1 MKNFTKLFCAAAMLC
16 LFGVLSVNAKTEKVH
31 ATFENPSNTNTTWDS
46 ATNTFTWTATS
57 WNQLRNIGLPNGDIS
72 KYKKLVVDCEIKSG
86 EQFRIL
92 FYRGGDNLT
101 LWAKDG
107 VNEFIIKDELEK
119 LAPENYNE
127 FILECTEICLSGNN
141 AIAPGEA
148 VINYVYLETYPENES
163 VEIPDIVVEEAPEK
177 PTGYIDLTTEMYNV
191 ATTANTGSKI
201 GKGEMIYGDKNYE
214 HFADL
219 SAYKTL
225 MIVATPGMKLVL
237 NLNHEVAI
245 QEGSA
250 DYAEA
255 DADKYVWIDAEI
267 GADGKYVLDLTQYEV
282 KKLNNIR
289 MPWLDGNGGY
299 VWYLLLE
306 EGGDTTGISTVA
318 ASQKDNAVY
327 DLQGRQVNNPTKGL
341 YIVNGKKV
349 VVK

>member
-1 MKNFTKLFCAAAMLC
+1 MKNFTKFFCAAALC
-16 LFGVLSVNAKTEKVH
+16 LFSVLGVNAKTEKVH

-46 ATNTFTWTATS
+46 ATRTFTWSTT
-57 WNQLRNIGLPNGDIS
+57 WYNQLRNIGLPTGDIS
-72 KYKKLVVDCEIKSG
+72 KYKKLVVDCDIKEG

-101 LWAKDG
+101 LWANSG

-127 FILECTEICLSGNN
+127 FILDCTEICLSGSS

-148 VINYVYLETYPENES
+148 VINCVYLETYPENES
-163 VEIPDIVVEEAPEK
+163 VEIPDIVEEEAPEK
-177 PTGYIDLTTEMYNV
+177 PVGYIDLTADMYNA
-191 ATTANTGSKI
+191 ATTANLGTKI
-201 GKGEMIYGDKNYE
+201 GKGEIVYGDKNNE

-219 SAYKTL
+219 SGYKTL
-225 MIVATPGMKLVL
+225 TIVATPGMKIVL
-237 NLNHEVAI
+237 NLNHEVAV
-245 QEGSA
+245 QENEA

-267 GADGKYVLDLTQYEV
+267 GADGKYVLDLTQYDV

-306 EGGDTTGISTVA
+306 SNPTTGINNMNA
-318 ASQKDNAVY
+318 AAQSANVYY
-327 DLQGRQVNNPTKGL
+327 DLQGRRVANPANGL